1 VARREEY
8 RCSIARNG
16 DGRIVSLTVH
26 ATDLEGTERHVTV
39 RGARVPEVVSPL
51 QELLRERKISGRA
64 WTSTEPIELDQVAGA
79 HVELLLRAVQP
90 LRRGDRAQ
98 IVADGIASMSREEA
112 SYWHAKAQRPGG
124 LRALRVLLADGRR
137 R

>member
-1 VARREEY
+1 VARREAY

-16 DGRIVSLTVH
+16 DGRVVALTVE
-26 ATDLEGTERHVTV
+26 ATDLEGGERHVTL

-51 QELLRERKISGRA
+51 QQLLRERKISGRA
-64 WTSTEPIELDQVAGA
+64 WTSREPIELDQIAGA

-98 IVADGIASMSREEA
+98 VVADGIAAMSREEA
-112 SYWHAKAQRPGG
+112 SYWHAKAQRRGG
-124 LRALRVLLADGRR
+124 LRALRTLLTGAAR
-137 R
+137 

>member
-8 RCSIARNG
+8 ICSIVRNG
-16 DGRIVSLTVH
+16 DGRIVSLTVE
-26 ATDLEGTERHVTV
+26 ATNLEGGERQVTV
-39 RGARVPEVVSPL
+39 RGARVPELVSPL
-51 QELLRERKISGRA
+51 QNLLRERKISGRA
-64 WTSTEPIELDQVAGA
+64 WTSRDPIQLDQIAGA

-98 IVADGIASMSREEA
+98 VIADGIAAMSREEA

-124 LRALRVLLADGRR
+124 LRALRVLLAGARR
-137 R
+137 